1 MTSLETEESG
11 HCREV
16 VVIERFKH
24 ESMLCGEVAIS
35 EGLTEEYILFFYKN
49 IFYKNIKAEICEILR
64 NYILR
69 IKPRLRI

>member
-11 HCREV
+11 HCRKV

-35 EGLTEEYILFFYKN
+35 EGLTEECVIITLLSRFHLVHNFMGSKVLN
-49 IFYKNIKAEICEILR
+49 Q
-64 NYILR
+64 
-69 IKPRLRI
+69 